1 MLYKFI
7 TTISISIGMVVSLSF
22 IDSWVPQ
29 NSYWKKINKKITH
42 LLILEDYDI
51 NQINISN
58 DKIFY
63 YEIIDSGIRKGFL
76 TIAKA
81 PSKYHFFDFFVI
93 FDNEMNIEYIEI
105 LKYRENWGYEISNKR
120 WLRQFSRLTK
130 NSLGSKSQIQAISGA
145 TISVNSLCHYIDIM
159 LDDLE
164 EI

>member
-7 TTISISIGMVVSLSF
+7 ATISISIGVVASLSF
-22 IDSWVPQ
+22 IDSWVPS
-29 NSYWKKINKKITH
+29 NSYWEKINKKITH
-42 LLILEDYDI
+42 SLSLEDYEI
-51 NQINISN
+51 NKIHIAN
-58 DKIFY
+58 DKIVY
-63 YEIIDSGIRKGFL
+63 YEIIESGIRKGFL
-76 TIAKA
+76 TISKA
-81 PSKYHFFDFFVI
+81 PSKYHFFDFFVV
-93 FDNEMNIEYIEI
+93 FDNNMHIEHIEI

>member
-7 TTISISIGMVVSLSF
+7 ATISISIGVVASLSF
-22 IDSWVPQ
+22 IDSWVPS
-29 NSYWKKINKKITH
+29 NSYWEKINKKITH
-42 LLILEDYDI
+42 SLSLEDYEI
-51 NQINISN
+51 NKIHIAN
-58 DKIFY
+58 DKIVY
-63 YEIIDSGIRKGFL
+63 YEIIESGIRKGFL
-76 TIAKA
+76 TISKA

>member
-7 TTISISIGMVVSLSF
+7 ATISISIGVVASLSF
-22 IDSWVPQ
+22 IDSWVPS
-29 NSYWKKINKKITH
+29 NSYWEKINKKITH
-42 LLILEDYDI
+42 SLSVEDYEI
-51 NQINISN
+51 NKIHIAN
-58 DKIFY
+58 DKIVY
-63 YEIIDSGIRKGFL
+63 YEIIESGIRKGFL
-76 TIAKA
+76 TISKA
-81 PSKYHFFDFFVI
+81 PSKYHFFDFFVV
-93 FDNEMNIEYIEI
+93 FDNNMHIEHIEI

>member
-7 TTISISIGMVVSLSF
+7 VTISISIGVVASLSF
-22 IDSWVPQ
+22 IDSWVPS
-29 NSYWKKINKKITH
+29 NSYWEKINKKITH
-42 LLILEDYDI
+42 SLSLEDYEI
-51 NQINISN
+51 NKIHIAN
-58 DKIFY
+58 DKIVY
-63 YEIIDSGIRKGFL
+63 YEIIESGIRKGFL
-76 TIAKA
+76 TISKA
-81 PSKYHFFDFFVI
+81 PSKYHFFDFFVV
-93 FDNEMNIEYIEI
+93 FDNNMHIEHIEI